1 LGCSGISWT
10 ICEQSAPRSRQTIT
24 STPHHSLFYR
34 PDALPDAKA
43 LKATSTGGNST
54 ESILASIIKC
64 IFTGFQKIPKKK
76 IQGAFFGTAYK
87 YTKMSHNIIRIYPAV
102 HLRNDHS
109 NYHKRYVLITNAAKL
124 W

>member
-1 LGCSGISWT
+1 L
-10 ICEQSAPRSRQTIT
+10 
-24 STPHHSLFYR
+24 YR

-76 IQGAFFGTAYK
+76 IQGAFLEQ
-87 YTKMSHNIIRIYPAV
+87 H
-102 HLRNDHS
+102 
-109 NYHKRYVLITNAAKL
+109 TNTQRCRTT
-124 W
+124 